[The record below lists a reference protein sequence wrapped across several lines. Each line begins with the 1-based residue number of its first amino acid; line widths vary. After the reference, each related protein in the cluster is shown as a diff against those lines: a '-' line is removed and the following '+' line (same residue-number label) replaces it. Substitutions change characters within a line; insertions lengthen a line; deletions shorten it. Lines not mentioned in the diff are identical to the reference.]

1 MHGQSSVIS
10 VLLSMG
16 AAVNAADGCGRTPLC
31 WAAIRG
37 HAGAVDVLL
46 GVDGVEV
53 DTQDMYLRT
62 PLIWAAHNGHS
73 SVVKLLMPRV
83 NLDAKDKD
91 GQTALSIATIMGHLD
106 VNLTLYDVGKDVKR
120 LCDG

>member
-1 MHGQSSVIS
+1 M
-10 VLLSMG
+10 
-16 AAVNAADGCGRTPLC
+16 D
-31 WAAIRG
+31 AI
-37 HAGAVDVLL
+37 L

-73 SVVKLLMPRV
+73 SVVKLLMPKV

-106 VNLTLYDVGKDVKR
+106 VNITLYDVGKDAEQ
-120 LCDG
+120 L